1 MKTAEADEAQLDKH
15 TSEIER
21 QQFQDYAGRVI
32 SYMEEN
38 GRNTYPLK
46 KVDNFHL
53 VFFLLQYL
61 KC

>member
-1 MKTAEADEAQLDKH
+1 LKTSEIEEVQLDKH
-15 TSEIER
+15 MNEIEK

-46 KVDNFHL
+46 KVYILDF
-53 VFFLLQYL
+53 FFLQIFEILI
-61 KC
+61 

>member
-1 MKTAEADEAQLDKH
+1 MN
-15 TSEIER
+15 EIEK

-46 KVDNFHL
+46 RVFSFYFSIIFSNFYSGL
-53 VFFLLQYL
+53 
-61 KC
+61 